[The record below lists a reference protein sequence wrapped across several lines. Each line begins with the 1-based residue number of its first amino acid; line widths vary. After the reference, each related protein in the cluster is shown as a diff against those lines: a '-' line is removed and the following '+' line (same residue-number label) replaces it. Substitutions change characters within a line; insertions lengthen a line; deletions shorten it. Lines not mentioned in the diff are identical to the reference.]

1 VLLSRERGGYVE
13 FLVTVVEESGLA
25 TGRAL
30 GPSWMRYPGEREGPP
45 EWMVPHLEDLW
56 GETRES
62 DEGGRFI
69 DHKSV
74 FRVARLSDRAAAPP
88 GDAGVWLRLSE
99 LKSFLESS
107 NSCTIQLRVICSH
120 LLGVA

>member
-1 VLLSRERGGYVE
+1 
-13 FLVTVVEESGLA
+13 
-25 TGRAL
+25 
-30 GPSWMRYPGEREGPP
+30 
-45 EWMVPHLEDLW
+45 MVPHLEDVW

-74 FRVARLSDRAAAPP
+74 FRVARLSDRGAAPP
-88 GDAGVWLRLSE
+88 GEAGVWLRLSE